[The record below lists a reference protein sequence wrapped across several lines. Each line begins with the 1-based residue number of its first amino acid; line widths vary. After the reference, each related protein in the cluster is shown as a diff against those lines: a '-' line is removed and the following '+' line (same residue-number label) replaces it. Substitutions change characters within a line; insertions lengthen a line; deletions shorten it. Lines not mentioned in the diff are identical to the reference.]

1 MALVKT
7 VEMRVLADAGDAQA
21 KLDELDAKAKDLDG
35 NAIKMR
41 FRLDDAEGKA
51 QLDAIKARA
60 HELGFD
66 DVHVKVR
73 VDGAGRAVAELE
85 ALKHEMDS
93 VDRRSVEGGLF
104 NRLLGGAGGGIP
116 DAVGPLPLPALAAAI
131 PLLGALA
138 TEAVGVA
145 SGFAAAATGAGAFAL
160 LALPAIRRVET
171 ALKDTPAQL
180 KKLKLSPDESG
191 AVSGIRQLETE
202 YKKLS
207 NAFQPQAFKVFNDGL
222 KVVGN
227 LLPHVTPF
235 ANTFAQ
241 GLDK

>member
-51 QLDAIKARA
+51 QLDEIKARA

-85 ALKHEMDS
+85 AIKHEMDS

-116 DAVGPLPLPALAAAI
+116 GAVGPLPLPALAAAI
-131 PLLGALA
+131 PLVGALA

-145 SGFAAAATGAGAFAL
+145 AGFAAAGTGAGAFAL
-160 LALPAIRRVET
+160 LAMPAVKQVTSAYEALNT
-171 ALKDTPAQL
+171 ANQKYRAAEQKEAADPSKAN
-180 KKLKLSPDESG
+180 KS
-191 AVSGIRQLETE
+191 AVQSAML
-202 YKKLS
+202 
-207 NAFQPQAFKVFNDGL
+207 
-222 KVVGN
+222 N
-227 LLPHVTPF
+227 LNLAT
-235 ANTFAQ
+235 Q
-241 GLDK
+241 